1 MEFGDH
7 YVSCGLQY
15 WCLHV
20 FVLML
25 NFTLTFYNVF
35 DLVLKTFMI
44 WIPFFV
50 APYVHHVCTNWDG
63 GGGGWGLHAGGDRVS
78 VRFFLDLDV
87 SITRAAATRWLLVG
101 GRDL

>member
-20 FVLML
+20 CVLML
-25 NFTLTFYNVF
+25 DLTLTFYNVF

-50 APYVHHVCTNWDG
+50 APYVHHVCPNG
-63 GGGGWGLHAGGDRVS
+63 GGDGGLHAGGDRVS
-78 VRFFLDLDV
+78 VRFFLDNDV
-87 SITRAAATRWLLVG
+87 SITRAAAQSLVALG
-101 GRDL
+101 AAT